1 MDRASQYAPRA
12 GHVRVL
18 LTLVALL
25 PVMSGCAGMQ
35 DYFKN
40 GFKVGPSYGPPQ
52 ADVAKHWIDADDPQH
67 RVRSDSPDLSH
78 WWTAFN
84 DPVLNDLICDA
95 YRQNLTLK
103 QAGMRVLEAQASLA
117 YARGNFFPQTQQ
129 VTGGYERVGT
139 PVDPNSPPVVNRFFN
154 QFSYGLNLSWQL
166 DFWGLYRRSIEAAD
180 DFLCQKVELY
190 DAALV
195 MLLGQVATNYI
206 TVREAQQEI
215 EVIKANAKLQRGV
228 VEIIKVRLAAGT
240 VTELDVAQAET
251 TLSQLEAQIPQFE
264 ITRRLA
270 EDQLCILMGM
280 PPADLHQR
288 LGTAPIPAAAPEVV
302 VGIPAELLSRRPD
315 VRAAQFLAAAAAEQ
329 IGINATQFY
338 PLVSLNGTLDYQAQ
352 RFSDL
357 FKSTAFGG
365 SVGPSFQWNILN
377 YGRILANVHL
387 ADATFRD
394 NLLGYCNT
402 VLTAHQQVEDS
413 IVAFLQQQEREKT
426 LAKGTVAAEK
436 AVEIV
441 IEQYRVGQKAVDF
454 NRVAIVEQA
463 LAQQQQLLADARGQI
478 ALALVNVYQ
487 NLGGGWQI
495 RLVPQ
500 EGQPKALPPSAAK
513 PPQMIPAPE
522 APELFGPPA
531 AGVAPPDKKA
541 LPVIPEPVVAPA
553 PVPNP
558 KPDRKPLP

>member
-52 ADVAKHWIDADDPQH
+52 AEVAKHWIDATDP
-67 RVRSDSPDLSH
+67 RVRSESPDLSH

-84 DPVLNDLICDA
+84 DPLLNDLICDA
-95 YRQNLTLK
+95 YRQNLSLK
-103 QAGMRVLEAQASLA
+103 EAGMRVQEAQAQLA
-117 YARGNFFPQTQQ
+117 IAKGNLFPQTQQ

-139 PVDPNSPPVVNRFFN
+139 PVDPNSPLVGSRFFN
-154 QFSYGLNLSWQL
+154 QFSYGFNLAWQL
-166 DFWGLYRRSIEAAD
+166 DFWGQFRRAIESAD
-180 DFLCQKVELY
+180 DSLCASVEAY
-190 DAALV
+190 DFVLV
-195 MLLGQVATNYI
+195 TLLGQVATNYV

-228 VEIIKVRLAAGT
+228 VEIIRVRLAAGT

-264 ITRRLA
+264 INRRLA

-288 LGTAPIPAAAPEVV
+288 LGTAPIPATAPEVV

-315 VRAAQFLAAAAAEQ
+315 VRQAQFNAAAQAEQ
-329 IGINATQFY
+329 IGIAAAQFY

-357 FKSTAFGG
+357 FKTTAMGG
-365 SVGPSFQWNILN
+365 SIGPSFQWNIFN
-377 YGRILANVHL
+377 YGRILNN
-387 ADATFRD
+387 FRYQD
-394 NLLGYCNT
+394 QKFRELLLTYCNT

-426 LAKGTVAAEK
+426 LAQGTVAAEK
-436 AVEIV
+436 AVNIV
-441 IEQYRVGQKAVDF
+441 IEQYRVGQKGVDF
-454 NRVAIVEQA
+454 NRVATIEQA

-478 ALALVNVYQ
+478 ARALVQVYQ

-495 RLVPQ
+495 RLAPQ
-500 EGQPKALPPSAAK
+500 EGRAEALPPGATK

-531 AGVAPPDKKA
+531 ADVAPLDKKA
-541 LPVIPEPVVAPA
+541 LPAIPEPVVAPV